1 VSPPKSALLTT
12 ALLAAAALSACGS
25 NTGSGTQGTSTPG
38 ATPTP
43 SGPATADLTLA
54 GDPALAQPLTMVN
67 IECGIPRLDGS
78 YILVSG
84 IPQGQPAQGAL
95 TVAVTIRDGSVG
107 VSVASGSGANIIQRE
122 FSGTGTS
129 GFDATKGVHLSAS
142 LNETTP
148 ATVKKGGS
156 ASSPRSVAR

>member
-1 VSPPKSALLTT
+1 MSPPKSALLTT
-12 ALLAAAALSACGS
+12 ALLAAAALSACGG

-84 IPQGQPAQGAL
+84 IPQGQQAQGAL